1 MRPAARAL
9 DEEDPMEGIINPLAV
24 QERFQCRTCGHEWLA
39 YEVEP
44 DARPACPVCHGE
56 DVRLLA

>member
-1 MRPAARAL
+1 
-9 DEEDPMEGIINPLAV
+9 MEGIINPLAV